1 MDAQEAMRVSQSLHI
16 LSDSELIESYKR
28 MRSAGDRDDVAI
40 LLFIEACRRNIIT
53 RNHKRVPPTS

>member
-1 MDAQEAMRVSQSLHI
+1 MEDQDVRRFTQALHV

-28 MRSAGDRDDVAI
+28 MRNEGTRDELAI

-53 RNHKRVPPTS
+53 RNHKRVPPTP